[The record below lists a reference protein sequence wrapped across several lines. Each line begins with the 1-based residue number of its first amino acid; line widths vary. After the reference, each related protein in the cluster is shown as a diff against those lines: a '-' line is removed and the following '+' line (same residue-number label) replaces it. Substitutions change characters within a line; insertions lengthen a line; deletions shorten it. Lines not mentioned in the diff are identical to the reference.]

1 MHAGDKLLIGIDL
14 KKNPLTIFKA
24 YFDDAGISKRFNLNL
39 LIRINREFNADFKI
53 DDFDFYCHYDPMSGD
68 VKSYLVSLKAQT
80 VLLKALDLSIDFK
93 QNELIW
99 TELSK
104 KYTIPQIEA
113 LAART
118 NFKAKHHFLD
128 CKYYFTDSLW
138 QK

>member
-1 MHAGDKLLIGIDL
+1 
-14 KKNPLTIFKA
+14 
-24 YFDDAGISKRFNLNL
+24 
-39 LIRINREFNADFKI
+39 
-53 DDFDFYCHYDPMSGD
+53 MSGD

-80 VLLKALDLSIDFK
+80 VQLKALDLSIDFK

-118 NFKAKHHFLD
+118 NFKTKHHFLD